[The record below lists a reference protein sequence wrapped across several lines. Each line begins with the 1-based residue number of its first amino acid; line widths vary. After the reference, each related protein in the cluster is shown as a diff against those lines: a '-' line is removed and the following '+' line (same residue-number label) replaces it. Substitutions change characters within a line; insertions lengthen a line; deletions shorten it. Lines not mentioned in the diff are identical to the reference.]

1 MPALPKSLL
10 VLNARVQT
18 ASTALQLKRKTSAVP
33 AQQRTFRALMRKF
46 AGTEYGRTHS
56 LGSGLTYAS
65 FQKRVPLQTYSRLAP
80 FIERMKRGEANVLW
94 PGQCSFYAVTPG
106 TSDGPRQS
114 LPVTFDLLAHFRQ
127 ANRDALHYYC
137 VRAGNSRVFQGRH
150 LFLGGTMPL
159 TLLPE
164 SAPFTAYEGDLSAF
178 TSLNMPGWMTQHFY
192 EPGAE
197 IDQMAN
203 WPEKIAAIAKRTR
216 PLDVRLIAGIPT
228 WLLVLADALRL
239 GAGSRS
245 PSGSRPPSLGPLWPN
260 LECIMHSGVPLG
272 PYQGE
277 LRRVFGAT
285 ANFHEVYTATE
296 GFIAAQD
303 ASAPEG
309 LRLMADAGLFF
320 EFLPMKDF
328 HEDRLDSLAAK
339 TIPLEEVKVNEDYAL
354 VLTTPAGLCRYV
366 LGDVVRFISTEPH
379 RLIYTG
385 RTDLPMNAFQ
395 ERVIE
400 KELTDALLAVCS
412 PHGWTI
418 TNFHV
423 APSFNETH
431 TGNNRGRHE
440 WWVELKPGSIETP
453 TGPQL
458 AAQLDAELR
467 ARNPFY
473 ETRRRGVG
481 LEAPVARL
489 VMPGVFE
496 HWMRHHGKWGGQHK
510 MPRCRS
516 DRVIAD
522 ELMQIARFNE

>member
-1 MPALPKSLL
+1 MSVLPKNLL
-10 VLNARVQT
+10 MLGARFQMART
-18 ASTALQLKRKTSAVP
+18 AMELRQKKSAVP
-33 AQQRTFRALMRKF
+33 AQQRTFLRLMKQF
-46 AGTEYGRTHS
+46 ARTEYGRTHG
-56 LGSGLTYAS
+56 LGPGLSYSS
-65 FQKRVPLQTYSRLAP
+65 FQKRVPLQTYEKIGP
-80 FIERMKRGEANVLW
+80 FVDRMKRGEADVLW

-106 TSDGPRQS
+106 STDGPQKS

-127 ANRDALHYYC
+127 ASRDALLYYC
-137 VRAGNSRVFQGRH
+137 AQVGHMRVFDGRH
-150 LFLGGTMPL
+150 VFLGGASPL
-159 TLLPE
+159 SLIPE
-164 SAPFTAYEGDLSAF
+164 SAPFTAYEGDISAL
-178 TSLNMPGWMTQHFY
+178 TALNLPSWASRHFY
-192 EPGAE
+192 EPGAD
-197 IDQMAN
+197 IDQLAD
-203 WPEKIAAIAKRTR
+203 WPEKVAAIAKRTR
-216 PLDVRLIAGIPT
+216 SLNVSMVAGIPS
-228 WLLVLADALRL
+228 WLLLLAEALRP
-239 GAGSRS
+239 GGSRA
-245 PSGSRPPSLGPLWPN
+245 PTGSRPPSLQTLWPN
-260 LECIMHSGVPLG
+260 LECLMHAGVPLG
-272 PYQGE
+272 PYQAE
-277 LRRVFGAT
+277 LRRAFGPT
-285 ANFHEVYTATE
+285 VNFHEVYPTTE

-320 EFLPMKDF
+320 EFLPLREFDAN
-328 HEDRLDSLAAK
+328 RLDAIAARAV
-339 TIPLEEVKVNEDYAL
+339 PLEGVKANEDYAL
-354 VLTTPAGLCRYV
+354 LLTTPAGLCRYV

-385 RTDLPMNAFQ
+385 RTGLPMNAFE

-467 ARNPFY
+467 SRNPYY
-473 ETRRRGVG
+473 ESRRRGVG

-496 HWMRHHGKWGGQHK
+496 HWMRHHGKWGGLHK

-516 DRVIAD
+516 DRIIAD
-522 ELMQIARFNE
+522 ELMAIARFNE